1 MGKTYIP
8 CIKKERRYK
17 TMKKVQKRSQKG
29 FTLVELIIVIAV
41 IGVLAAILIPIFSSV
56 IKKANSKSAMSD
68 ARNAVSLYMTEA
80 LERRLLNEYACPEN
94 IVILVQKGGKYYAY
108 GFNTTVAGSMHVSN
122 ANEEGMDADDLNAL
136 IRDHSWNGHNIGG
149 TYDPNAT
156 YSESDGYFY
165 LVPYTGLTPDNPNVR
180 GFATASSTGQIYHRL
195 DDYDLGGL
203 ELNVGNDTVIY
214 HGCLVNGT
222 YDTESTSGDS
232 SHSGNTT
239 TPTPTPATAVTHT
252 ISLDL
257 NGVTTS
263 QLTDTSFVTSYTV
276 NDGDDLA
283 SAGTPVLADGSKTFD
298 GWYENDVLVIFPM
311 TAVQGDHSL
320 IAHWTNVTKLIT
332 ISDEWNGHHA
342 DISGQPSGFAGGLT
356 WNAPVGTNLNTIIDN
371 LTATLNPTV
380 TGVNSTATGWT
391 VNGASYTGS
400 PMSLTQNVTIAPVF
414 GTAQLTLRFYN
425 GADELTALRMT
436 VAYNSE
442 NTALPATPI
451 AEGAGSHFRGWKL
464 NNSGSPMV
472 TYVNPITTDLSFTL
486 DQGAYR
492 VTFYNGSTPIATTN
506 SGDTYNIPTVDCGAM
521 NYLAGWNVAS
531 GTPATCNTTGTYTAT
546 SDNVIINAN
555 VQSKSVNVT
564 FVSSPTGA
572 SNMPANGTRNFATD
586 GNTITLTT
594 PSLEHYTF
602 TGYSV
607 TSQSG
612 ATATISGSTLTLATS
627 STGSV
632 TVTASF
638 TANPTYTV
646 TYNKNTD
653 DTVTGMPANDTGVY
667 AGAHTLS
674 TATPTR
680 TGYTF
685 QGWGATA
692 GATSAIT
699 SVTIT
704 SSDVTVYA
712 IWEQETPSGSV
723 TLHISYVMAAT
734 NEDYGT
740 VDFTVPCTV
749 NGRSIDFV
757 GDTVTFTV
765 GDLKDSGLYPT
776 QYQGSDMNWIS
787 VDSAST
793 QVFVFNGH
801 PMGAGSTVYTFSYTK
816 NVDSTSMT
824 IYISPASASVTDE
837 SVYPELQTPAAN
849 FTLNLKYYD
858 NNGET
863 LYETKTWAVALS
875 LNETLEFNVTQL
887 KNANP
892 CLYYVP
898 DVDHNYI
905 SVTQGTRLSNVTGQ
919 PKSGG
924 ALMYNFSYTRNT
936 SDSSVDFPI
945 YLYGLSSQIT
955 DEEVYGS
962 LMTNLINP
970 TAIIPVPYEDR

>member
-8 CIKKERRYK
+8 CIKKERSYK
-17 TMKKVQKRSQKG
+17 SMKKDRKRSRKG

-108 GFNTTVAGSMHVSN
+108 GFNTTVAGTMHVSN

-136 IRDHSWNGHNIGG
+136 IREHSWNGHNIGG

-203 ELNVGNDTVIY
+203 ELNIGNDTVIY

-239 TPTPTPATAVTHT
+239 APTPTPAAAVTHT

-257 NGVTTS
+257 NGVTAS

-276 NDGDDLA
+276 NHGDDLA
-283 SAGTPVLADGSKTFD
+283 SAGTPAVADGTKTFD
-298 GWYENDVLVIFPM
+298 GWYENDTEVTFPM
-311 TAVQGDHSL
+311 TNVQGDHIL
-320 IAHWTNVTKLIT
+320 TAHWQTVTKLIT

-380 TGVNSTATGWT
+380 AGVGTTATGWT

-400 PMSLTQNVTIAPVF
+400 PLSLTQNVTIAPVF
-414 GTAQLTLRFYN
+414 GTTQLTLRFYN

-531 GTPATCNTTGTYTAT
+531 GTPTTCNTTGTYTAT

-653 DTVTGMPANDTGVY
+653 DTVTGMPSNDTGVY
-667 AGAHTLS
+667 AGSHTLS

-680 TGYTF
+680 TGYDFIGWVTSSGSTTTVSQITVSGNTTVYAVWQIKSFAVTF
-685 QGWGATA
+685 TDGTNSQNKSYNYNT
-692 GATSAIT
+692 
-699 SVTIT
+699 TIT
-704 SSDVTVYA
+704 LADENPLSAPSGKELDKFTVGGADATTLTVTSNATVTVVWKDAVAGPEPNVTVYFK
-712 IWEQETPSGSV
+712 QLYKVTSG
-723 TLHISYVMAAT
+723 
-734 NEDYGT
+734 GT
-740 VDFTVPCTV
+740 GWSASSELLF
-749 NGRSIDFV
+749 
-757 GDTVTFTV
+757 DTVTAYAEPSYFGSGTTARVSYRICVAELRTQGKWPAGADNGEWITV
-765 GDLKDSGLYPT
+765 DSNGNHADDEEIGPGNSAQVT
-776 QYQGSDMNWIS
+776 SVKVS
-787 VDSAST
+787 VDEGRTVADRKVTFYFSNQPEYINFLSASIHT
-793 QVFVFNGH
+793 
-801 PMGAGSTVYTFSYTK
+801 PMYTE
-816 NVDSTSMT
+816 
-824 IYISPASASVTDE
+824 PAIL
-837 SVYPELQTPAAN
+837 P
-849 FTLNLKYYD
+849 
-858 NNGET
+858 NGE
-863 LYETKTWAVALS
+863 
-875 LNETLEFNVTQL
+875 
-887 KNANP
+887 
-892 CLYYVP
+892 YY
-898 DVDHNYI
+898 
-905 SVTQGTRLSNVTGQ
+905 
-919 PKSGG
+919 
-924 ALMYNFSYTRNT
+924 
-936 SDSSVDFPI
+936 
-945 YLYGLSSQIT
+945 T
-955 DEEVYGS
+955 D
-962 LMTNLINP
+962 
-970 TAIIPVPYEDR
+970 R